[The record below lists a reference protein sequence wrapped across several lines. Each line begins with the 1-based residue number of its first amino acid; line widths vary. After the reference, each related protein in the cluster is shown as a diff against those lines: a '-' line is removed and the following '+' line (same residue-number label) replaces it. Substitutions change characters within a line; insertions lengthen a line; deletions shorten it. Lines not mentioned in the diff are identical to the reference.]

1 MLMPMA
7 FLKKSLEYFDDHYCI
22 YPLWLAPMAVYGN
35 ERNIGMIHPYT
46 AEDRK
51 IDELYVD
58 IGAYGTPRKAQF
70 DNRLAQP
77 LLEKFVVENNG
88 FQALYAKTVLSREDF
103 LRMFDHSDLYKLR
116 ENLPNCT
123 QAFDTIYDKV
133 SSIGRASPV
142 EIRKM
147 KKAR

>member
-1 MLMPMA
+1 
-7 FLKKSLEYFDDHYCI
+7 
-22 YPLWLAPMAVYGN
+22 MAVYGN